1 MKELY
6 SFTVNLEKE
15 VEKTETKE
23 EDGKTITVTQKVKEE
38 VPIKLIIKQPSRKN
52 IEDADLQYSIEMS
65 SCIKK
70 GILTRGMLMK
80 KYADTGGVLTESD
93 AQEMLKIYAN
103 IAHLEQEYT
112 SMIARTENR
121 DKEKETKILEQI
133 MAGRQRLMQLESSY
147 SNLISNTADMIA
159 VNNVIRWYCLTL
171 IHKQAMPDGPIEP
184 MFPGYTLEDKIE
196 TLHKLDEEQDPLY
209 VKTYNK
215 LASFVAF
222 WYYSK
227 DATREDFDSLNKD
240 IEEGKFTRE

>member
-1 MKELY
+1 
-6 SFTVNLEKE
+6 
-15 VEKTETKE
+15 
-23 EDGKTITVTQKVKEE
+23 
-38 VPIKLIIKQPSRKN
+38 
-52 IEDADLQYSIEMS
+52 
-65 SCIKK
+65 
-70 GILTRGMLMK
+70 MK

>member
-52 IEDADLQYSIEMS
+52 MEDADLQYSIEMS

>member
-6 SFTVNLEKE
+6 SFVVNLEKE

-23 EDGKTITVTQKVKEE
+23 EGGKTITVTQKVKEE

-52 IEDADLQYSIEMS
+52 MEDADLQYSIEMS

>member
-6 SFTVNLEKE
+6 SFVVNLEKE

-23 EDGKTITVTQKVKEE
+23 EGGKTITVTQKVKEE

-80 KYADTGGVLTESD
+80 KYADTGGILTESD
-93 AQEMLKIYAN
+93 AQEMLKIYGT
-103 IAHLEQEYT
+103 IASLEQEYV
-112 SMIARTENR
+112 SMVARTDNR
-121 DKEKETKILEQI
+121 DKENETRTLEKI
-133 MAGRQRLMQLESSY
+133 MAGKQRLMQLESSY

-171 IHKQAMPDGPIEP
+171 IHKQTMPDGPIEP

-196 TLHKLDEEQDPLY
+196 TLHKLDEDQDPLY
-209 VKTYNK
+209 VKTYSK

-227 DATREDFDSLNKD
+227 NATREDFDSLNKD
-240 IEEGKFTRE
+240 IEEGRFTSQ